1 MILTAELMGAHLAER
16 AGTWRP
22 SDHDS
27 AFTSV
32 ECFTG
37 GGGMAL
43 GVAEAGYRHL
53 LLVESNP
60 AACRTL
66 RANHAVDADD
76 QATDG
81 WPLHEGDA
89 EHVDW
94 SPYLG
99 RVDLLAAGAPC
110 QPFSWGGSRRGHD
123 DERNLFPEV
132 FRALRQ
138 TRPRAFVL
146 ENVQGLT
153 RAAFAPYLQYIL
165 AQLRTPT
172 LRPKRD
178 EDWGDHKRRL
188 DKVRITR
195 RDPAEVY
202 AVWYEVVNAADYGL
216 PQTRH
221 RIFIVGFRL
230 DLDIAWDWPKPS
242 HSRDALIWAQLHG
255 GYWREHDLPPHPPAT
270 PKPWPRLVKRIEHGE
285 APAKLRWRTLRDAIA
300 GLPEPE
306 DGKDRPDV
314 HNHIGIPGARL
325 YPGHTGSQL
334 DWPAK
339 TIKAGVHGPPGG
351 EHILHRPDGSY
362 RYLTVRECARLQ
374 GFPDSYR
381 FEGRRAVMMRQLG
394 NAVPVP
400 LARLMTSEVADRLHV
415 QTQPV
420 YHDA

>member
-1 MILTAELMGAHLAER
+1 MVLTAELMAAQTAEQVSVR
-16 AGTWRP
+16 RP
-22 SDHDS
+22 SRRDS
-27 AFTSV
+27 ALTSV
-32 ECFTG
+32 ECFSG
-37 GGGMAL
+37 GGGLAL
-43 GVAEAGYRHL
+43 GVAQAGYRHL

-60 AACRTL
+60 AACATL

-76 QATDG
+76 TGTDG

-89 EHVDW
+89 KNIDW
-94 SPYLG
+94 SPYSG

-110 QPFSWGGSRRGHD
+110 QPFSWGGLRRGHD
-123 DERNLFPEV
+123 DERDLFPEV

-146 ENVQGLT
+146 ENVEALT

-178 EDWGDHKRRL
+178 EDWRDHKRRL
-188 DKVRITR
+188 DRVRIAR
-195 RDPAEVY
+195 RDPTEVY
-202 AVWYEVVNAADYGL
+202 AVWYKVVNAADYGL
-216 PQTRH
+216 AQTRH

-242 HSRDALIWAQLHG
+242 HSRDALIWAQLQG
-255 GYWREHDLPPHPPAT
+255 EYWHEHDLPPQPPAT
-270 PKPWPRLVKRIEHGE
+270 PKHWPRLIKRIEHGE
-285 APAKLRWRTLRDAIA
+285 PPTKLRWRTLRDAIT
-300 GLPEPE
+300 GLPEPK
-306 DGKDRPDV
+306 DGKDCPDV
-314 HNHIGIPGARL
+314 QNHIGMPGARL
-325 YPGHTGSQL
+325 YPGHTGSRL

-339 TIKAGVHGPPGG
+339 TVKAGVHGSPGG

-381 FEGRRAVMMRQLG
+381 FERARTVMMRQLG

-400 LARLMTSEVADRLHV
+400 VARLMTAEIANQLLVEA
-415 QTQPV
+415 QPV
-420 YHDA
+420 HRDA